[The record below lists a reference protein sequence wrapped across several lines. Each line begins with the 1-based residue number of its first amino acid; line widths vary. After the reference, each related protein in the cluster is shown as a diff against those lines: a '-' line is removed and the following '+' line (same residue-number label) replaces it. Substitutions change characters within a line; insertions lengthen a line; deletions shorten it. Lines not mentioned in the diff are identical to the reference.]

1 MLLYS
6 GGDARKLLNVL
17 ELVVSQA
24 MSEGIREIGNALCEQ
39 TLQKRM
45 AQYDKGG
52 EMHYD
57 IISAFIKSVRGSDPD
72 AALYYLV
79 RMTRA
84 GEDPSFIA
92 RRLLI
97 LASEDIGQANP
108 NALLM
113 ATACFDAVNRIGYPE
128 CELVLAQTTIYLAAS
143 AKSNSSYLAL
153 QAAKELADKTG
164 DLPVPL
170 HLRNAPTRL
179 LKELNYGKGYLYPH
193 DFPGNF
199 ARQQYLPDEIKNQ
212 RLWYPGSNA
221 REQEMARFLDSLRMT
236 KGPNDQ

>member
-1 MLLYS
+1 
-6 GGDARKLLNVL
+6 
-17 ELVVSQA
+17 
-24 MSEGIREIGNALCEQ
+24 
-39 TLQKRM
+39 
-45 AQYDKGG
+45 
-52 EMHYD
+52 
-57 IISAFIKSVRGSDPD
+57 VRGSDPD

-84 GEDPSFIA
+84 GEDPAFIA
-92 RRLLI
+92 RRLVI
-97 LASEDIGQANP
+97 LAAEDIGQANP

-113 ATACFDAVNRIGYPE
+113 ATSCFEAVNLIGYPE

-153 QAAKELADKTG
+153 QAAKELAEKTG

-199 ARQQYLPDEIKNQ
+199 AKQQYLPDEIKHK
-212 RLWYPGSNA
+212 RLWFPGNNP
-221 REQEMARFLDSLRMT
+221 REQEMARFLDALRMSS
-236 KGPNDQ
+236 GLNDQK